1 MLSRADNKLITRTG
15 PGTPMGELWRRFWLP
30 ALMSWELPQHDCPP
44 VRIRL
49 LSENLV
55 AFRDT
60 DGTVALVAE
69 HCPHRGASLFFGRNE
84 ERGLRCVYHGWKFDA
99 TGACVDMPNEPPE
112 SNFKHKVRVTAYP
125 CVERAGIIWAYMGP
139 PKKRPEVPQL
149 AWMLLPESH
158 RYTLKFEVECNYLQA
173 LEGDIDDSHFA
184 FLHSRLDPDTS
195 KPFLERVRNG
205 TIMTAGQGIKPFYVQ
220 DTRPK
225 AMLKETDVGIT
236 MAWRRETADDV
247 YSWHINHWFMPYGMV
262 MGGAPSTSQ
271 LGALRVPIDDEHS
284 WQFRIR
290 WNPYRELS
298 ADELH
303 DYKQAGVFYPEL
315 IPGTFRCVENKDN
328 DYLID
333 REAQERFSASGIK
346 SQVQQDRAVN
356 EPIGAIYDRTKEHL
370 GTSDAAVIAV
380 RRRLL
385 RAAREL
391 AQGVEPYG
399 ATHGTLWRLIP
410 VDLELPRNMPFE
422 DGARE
427 RISGARTILNA
438 RSESL

>member
-1 MLSRADNKLITRTG
+1 VLSRTDNELITRTG

-30 ALMSWELPQHDCPP
+30 ALMSWELPEPDCSP

-60 DGTVALVAE
+60 DGTASLVAE
-69 HCPHRGASLFFGRNE
+69 NCPHRGASLFFGRNE
-84 ERGLRCVYHGWKFDA
+84 ENGLRCVYHGWKFDA
-99 TGACVDMPNEPPE
+99 SGACVDMPNEPPE
-112 SNFKHKVRVTAYP
+112 SNFKDKVRVVTYP
-125 CVERAGIIWAYMGP
+125 CVERAGIVWTYMGP
-139 PKKRPEVPQL
+139 ADKRPVMPEL

-158 RYTLKFEVECNYLQA
+158 RYILKFEVECNYLQA

-195 KPFLERVRNG
+195 KSFLERVRNG
-205 TIMTAGQGIKPFYVQ
+205 VISVAGQGIKTFYVE
-220 DTRPK
+220 DTRPQ
-225 AMLKETDVGIT
+225 AMLTETDVGIT
-236 MAWRRETADDV
+236 MAWRRDTGEDV
-247 YSWHINHWFMPYGMV
+247 YSWHVNHWFMPYGMV
-262 MGGAPSTSQ
+262 MGGAPGTSQ

-290 WNPYRELS
+290 WNPYKPLSDGELQ
-298 ADELH
+298 
-303 DYKQAGVFYPEL
+303 DYKTAGVLFPEL
-315 IPGTFRCVENKDN
+315 IPGTFRCKENKDN

-333 REAQERFSASGIK
+333 RDAQRRSSASGIK

-391 AQGVEPYG
+391 SQGVEPYG
-399 ATHGTLWRLIP
+399 ASHGDIWRLIP
-410 VDLELPRNMPFE
+410 VDLELPKDVPIQE
-422 DGARE
+422 GARE
-427 RISGARTILNA
+427 WISGERTVLGQQSRIP
-438 RSESL
+438 